1 MKNYL
6 LPTLISLALSTSPWA
21 FAQSEAA
28 GQAET
33 TPPPA
38 TTEPVATTTPAAET
52 TPPVVTSTTTVTSS
66 TATTDQSPATT
77 DQSTT
82 DQSTKDQ
89 APATPP
95 TVSDTIAKRQA
106 FRQQMQEQ
114 MEKVRNAKT
123 PEERQQLMEEFDQVM
138 QQHRQEMWGGDW
150 NSSPPYR
157 GGDYD
162 DMRGRGDYAPP
173 PAWGDDMPPPAMPP
187 YGYGPPRGYYGGNDR
202 PYTGRR
208 GGMSP
213 RGGFS
218 SQQQAHQEAME
229 QRLENIEKL
238 LTEIVKALPKQPE
251 TK

>member
-28 GQAET
+28 SQAET

-66 TATTDQSPATT
+66 TATTDQSTT

-138 QQHRQEMWGGDW
+138 QQHRQEMWGRDW
-150 NSSPPYR
+150 NSPSPYR

-173 PAWGDDMPPPAMPP
+173 PARGDDMPPPAMPP

-202 PYTGRR
+202 PSFDRR

>member
-1 MKNYL
+1 VKNYL

-21 FAQSEAA
+21 FAQSVAPD
-28 GQAET
+28 QAET
-33 TPPPA
+33 TPP
-38 TTEPVATTTPAAET
+38 TTETTATPSPAVE

-66 TATTDQSPATT
+66 TATTEQSPVTTEQSPATT
-77 DQSTT
+77 DQAS
-82 DQSTKDQ
+82 
-89 APATPP
+89 ATPP
-95 TVSDTIAKRQA
+95 TAADMMAKRQA
-106 FRQQMQEQ
+106 FRQQMQKQ
-114 MEKVRNAKT
+114 MEKVHNAKT
-123 PEERQQLMEEFDQVM
+123 PEERQQLMEEFEEVM
-138 QQHRQEMWGGDW
+138 QKHRQEMWGGDS
-150 NSSPPYR
+150 NSPPPYR
-157 GGDYD
+157 RGDYD

-173 PAWGDDMPPPAMPP
+173 PAWGNDMPP
-187 YGYGPPRGYYGGNDR
+187 YGYGPPRGYYGGDDR